1 MIGWLTCTDLHK
13 ANTCLGID
21 AYMHMFFQMTTYRGL
36 EKVTIISSSFVTLG
50 RLSEIHAEFFDVSIL
65 KSTVK
70 FGILLG

>member
-1 MIGWLTCTDLHK
+1 
-13 ANTCLGID
+13 
-21 AYMHMFFQMTTYRGL
+21 MHMFFQMTTYRGL